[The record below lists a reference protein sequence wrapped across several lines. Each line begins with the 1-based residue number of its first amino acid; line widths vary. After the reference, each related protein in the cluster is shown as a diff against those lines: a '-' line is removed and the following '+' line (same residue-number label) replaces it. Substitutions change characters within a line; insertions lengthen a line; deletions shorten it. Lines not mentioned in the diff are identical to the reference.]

1 MTADDDAPDSPGGLI
16 SPTRCGFVA
25 IVGAPN
31 VGKSTL
37 VNSLVGSK
45 VSIVSPKAQTT
56 RTRVRGIM
64 ISGDSQ
70 VIMVDTPGLF
80 APKRGLDRA
89 MLVAAWRS
97 LDDADEIMLVV
108 DAAKGRDDA
117 ALQVIERLRRGYR
130 QACVVLNKVDAV
142 RKAAL
147 LPLAQ
152 AFSASGAISQ
162 VFMVSALSGDGV
174 ADVREYLAAAVPAG
188 PWLYPPDQVTDTPE
202 ALQAAEMTREQVFL
216 QLHEEVPRSTA
227 VVPESWQERA
237 DGSLRIEQNIYVER
251 DSQRPIVIG
260 EDGQRI
266 RRIGE
271 ASRREL
277 ERLFECRIHLFLQ
290 VRVRE
295 RWPDGREAYAW
306 HHLET
311 PGKV

>member
-1 MTADDDAPDSPGGLI
+1 
-16 SPTRCGFVA
+16 
-25 IVGAPN
+25 
-31 VGKSTL
+31 
-37 VNSLVGSK
+37 
-45 VSIVSPKAQTT
+45 
-56 RTRVRGIM
+56 M

-80 APKRGLDRA
+80 APKRGLDKA
-89 MLVAAWRS
+89 MLAAAWRS
-97 LDDADEIMLVV
+97 LDDADEIMLVI
-108 DAAKGRDDA
+108 DAVKGRDDA
-117 ALQVIERLRRGYR
+117 AEQVIQRLKRGPR
-130 QACVVLNKVDAV
+130 QACLVLNKVDAV

-152 AFSASGAISQ
+152 ALSACGAFSQ

-174 ADVREYLAAAVPAG
+174 ADVREYLTAAVPAG

-306 HHLET
+306 HQLET
-311 PGKV
+311 PGKL